1 VICRV
6 QNEEGLVSDVEILV
20 TVTDAES
27 ANEIGLDDFLMA
39 LGAILLLLVFS
50 FMAYLRIA
58 SNRRMAALLAES
70 ETEAEEDLAASRE
83 PSAEEQKAMWGGS
96 SGTLSNTQPMAIGDI
111 ASGMSGASS
120 PESEA
125 TSLEISEEEFSELLS
140 QPSPSEPSGSLAADL
155 LSAFE
160 DEDDAQ
166 SQIQESVVEYSFPE
180 ESENQEGAEVG
191 HGLEQSTQSQDHVQ
205 EEVQKPEESR
215 TVRKNCSECDKMFEV
230 DLPDGLDRAKTACPH
245 CGSIEIVEL
254 E

>member
-1 VICRV
+1 
-6 QNEEGLVSDVEILV
+6 
-20 TVTDAES
+20 
-27 ANEIGLDDFLMA
+27 M
-39 LGAILLLLVFS
+39 
-50 FMAYLRIA
+50 
-58 SNRRMAALLAES
+58 LAES

-140 QPSPSEPSGSLAADL
+140 QPSPSEPSGSLVADL

-180 ESENQEGAEVG
+180 ESENQEEAELG

-230 DLPDGLDRAKTACPH
+230 DLPEGLDRAKTACPH